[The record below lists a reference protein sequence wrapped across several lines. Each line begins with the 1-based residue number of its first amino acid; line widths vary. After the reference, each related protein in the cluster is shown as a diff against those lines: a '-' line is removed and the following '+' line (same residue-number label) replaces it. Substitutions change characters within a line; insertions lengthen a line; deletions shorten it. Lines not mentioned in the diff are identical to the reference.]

1 MGRDE
6 VAEHVLMTQLQ
17 ICSKLFSTDY
27 SKSSSVN
34 HYTSHEQLNFINQL
48 K

>member
-17 ICSKLFSTDY
+17 IGTKLFSTDY

-34 HYTSHEQLNFINQL
+34 HYTSHEQLNFINQF